1 MKKNKNIFSSLKK
14 YSDKIAIIDTNFKKI
29 KYKQLISDAKK
40 IEKNFKSKELIAIF
54 SENSYEFIVSLV
66 ASIQSNQTL
75 ILLNPEMNQKDLNNL
90 INTYSPHLFFGQ
102 NKILNNSYKEIKKFR
117 SYRLYKIIKPKK
129 FNILPKLSCLLSTSG
144 TTGDIK
150 YVKIS
155 NENLFKNTSD
165 IARVLRINS
174 NDVAITTM
182 PPFYSY
188 ALSII
193 NTHLFKGGK
202 IILNNYSMIDRKF
215 SEIFNKLKPTNI
227 NGVPY
232 NFEILDRIKFN
243 NMKLKNLKFITQAGG
258 KLNDKIKNNLIDI
271 CNKNKIKLFIMY
283 GQTEASPRISIMP
296 WPLLKKFP
304 DSVGYP
310 FAGSKVYI
318 KNKFQHNKKKIG
330 EIIYKGKNVFLG
342 YSSSFKDLYKEDEQK
357 NILNTGDIGY
367 VDKNGLIYILGRKK
381 RILKIFGIRISLDYI
396 ENELK
401 KYGFYSLCN
410 GDDRKLNVYAK
421 FKSHRNSESMKK
433 LIFAIKS
440 ITKLSTKYFKIF
452 QIREFK
458 RNTIGKILYK

>member
-1 MKKNKNIFSSLKK
+1 MKKDKNIFSSLKK
-14 YSDKIAIIDTNFKKI
+14 YSGKIAIIDTNFKKI

-40 IEKNFKSKELIAIF
+40 IEKNFESKKLIAIF

-66 ASIQSNQTL
+66 ASIRSNQTL
-75 ILLNPEMNQKDLNNL
+75 MLLNPQMSQKDLNNL
-90 INTYSPHLFFGQ
+90 INRYSPHFFFSQ
-102 NKILNNSYKEIKKFR
+102 NKIFNESYKEITKFK

-165 IARVLRINS
+165 IARVLKINS

-202 IILNNYSMIDRKF
+202 IILNNYSMVDRKF
-215 SEIFNKLKPTNI
+215 SEIFNILKPTNL

-258 KLNDKIKNNLIDI
+258 KLSDKLKKNLIDI

-283 GQTEASPRISIMP
+283 GQAEASPRISIMP
-296 WPLLKKFP
+296 WPLLKK
-304 DSVGYP
+304 
-310 FAGSKVYI
+310 
-318 KNKFQHNKKKIG
+318 
-330 EIIYKGKNVFLG
+330 
-342 YSSSFKDLYKEDEQK
+342 
-357 NILNTGDIGY
+357 
-367 VDKNGLIYILGRKK
+367 
-381 RILKIFGIRISLDYI
+381 IS
-396 ENELK
+396 
-401 KYGFYSLCN
+401 
-410 GDDRKLNVYAK
+410 
-421 FKSHRNSESMKK
+421 
-433 LIFAIKS
+433 
-440 ITKLSTKYFKIF
+440 
-452 QIREFK
+452 
-458 RNTIGKILYK
+458 

>member
-1 MKKNKNIFSSLKK
+1 MKKNKNIFSSIQK

-40 IEKNFKSKELIAIF
+40 IERKFEFKELIAVF

-66 ASIQSNQTL
+66 ASIRSNQTI
-75 ILLNPEMNQKDLNNL
+75 ILLNPQMSQKDLSNF
-90 INTYSPHLFFGQ
+90 INKYSPHLFFCRD
-102 NKILNNSYKEIKKFR
+102 KKLNESYKEILKFKR
-117 SYRLYKIIKPKK
+117 YRLYKIKKPKK
-129 FNILPKLSCLLSTSG
+129 FNLFPNLSCLLSTSG
-144 TTGDIK
+144 TTGDVK

-155 NENLFKNTSD
+155 NENLFKNTTD
-165 IARVLRINS
+165 IANALKIDS

-193 NTHLFKGGK
+193 NTHLYKGGT
-202 IILNNYSMIDRKF
+202 IIINNYSMVDRKF
-215 SEIFNKLKPTNI
+215 SEIFNYYKPTNL

-232 NFEILDRIKFN
+232 NFEILVRIKFN
-243 NMKLKNLKFITQAGG
+243 NMKLENLKFITQAGG
-258 KLNDKIKNNLIDI
+258 KLGDELKNYLIKTCTKD
-271 CNKNKIKLFIMY
+271 KIKLFIMY

-310 FAGSKVYI
+310 LSDGKIFI
-318 KNKFQHNKKKIG
+318 KNKFKHNNKMIG

-342 YSSSFKDLYKEDEQK
+342 YSSSFKDLYKKNEQK

-367 VDKNGLIYILGRKK
+367 KDEKGLIYILGRKK

-401 KYGFYSLCN
+401 KYGFNCVCS
-410 GDDRKLNVYAK
+410 GDDKKLNVHTK
-421 FKSHRNSESMKK
+421 LENHKDSSSMKK
-433 LIFAIKS
+433 LIIAIKS
-440 ITKLSTKYFKIF
+440 ITKLPNNYFKVF
-452 QIREFK
+452 QSSDFK
-458 RNTIGKILYK
+458 RNKIGKILHK